1 MIWTIVITALL
12 SILLTFIGMNFA
24 LPEKKLQRKLARFY
38 GMSDPQFSREMGV
51 MLGPAITT
59 GNRVESLNNGDEIF
73 PSMLEAIRTAQK
85 TITFETY
92 IYWTGEIGK
101 QFAEALAERAQA
113 GVRVQVL
120 LDWVGSL
127 KMDDDLLNLI
137 EKNGVHV
144 HRYRPLR
151 WYHLNRLNNRTHRK
165 LLVVDGKIAFTG
177 GVGIADQWLGNAENE
192 DYWRDIHFRMEGPVV
207 SQVQAAFND
216 NWIKTTGE
224 VLHGEDFFPAQ
235 EEQGKISA
243 HMFIS
248 SPAGGSENMQLM
260 YMLAITAAEKSIDL
274 QAAYFVPDELITE
287 ALLAAVERGVH
298 VRIMVPGKHIDQQM
312 VRFVSKALWGDF
324 LKKGVEIHTFKPTMM
339 HNKMLIIDQ
348 RMVSVGSTNFDMRS
362 FHLNDEASLNIYD
375 TNFAKAMTR
384 IFEQDIERCRHYD
397 YAMWHKRPF
406 RQKVLEKIFLP
417 FKSQL

>member
-1 MIWTIVITALL
+1 
-12 SILLTFIGMNFA
+12 
-24 LPEKKLQRKLARFY
+24 
-38 GMSDPQFSREMGV
+38 
-51 MLGPAITT
+51 MLDG
-59 GNRVESLNNGDEIF
+59 
-73 PSMLEAIRTAQK
+73 IRSAQH

-92 IYWTGEIGK
+92 IYWAGEIGQ
-101 QFAEALAERAQA
+101 QFAEALAERARA

-120 LDWVGSL
+120 LDWAGSM
-127 KMDDDLLNLI
+127 KMNDDLLDLI
-137 EKNGVHV
+137 ERSGVHV
-144 HRYRPLR
+144 HSYRPLR

-165 LLVVDGKIAFTG
+165 ILVVDGKVAFTG
-177 GVGIADQWLGNAENE
+177 GVGIADQWMGNAQDE
-192 DYWRDIHFRMEGPVV
+192 DHWRDIHFRMDGPVV

-235 EEQGKISA
+235 DQVGDTWA

-260 YMLAITAAEKSIDL
+260 YMLTITAAEKSIDL
-274 QAAYFVPDELITE
+274 QAAYFVPDDVIIDT
-287 ALLAAVERGVH
+287 LLAAVKRGVR

-324 LKKGVEIHTFKPTMM
+324 LQKGVEIHTFEPTMM
-339 HNKMLIIDQ
+339 HNKMLIIDE

-362 FHLNDEASLNIYD
+362 FHLNDEASLNVYD
-375 TNFAKAMTR
+375 HEFAQAMTKV
-384 IFEQDIERCRHYD
+384 FEEDLKRCRHYD
-397 YAMWHKRPF
+397 FAMWKTRPMKQ
-406 RQKVLEKIFLP
+406 RILERIFLP

>member
-1 MIWTIVITALL
+1 MFWTIVITAL
-12 SILLTFIGMNFA
+12 ITVLLTFIGMNFA
-24 LPEKKLQRKLARFY
+24 LPEKKLQRKLARLY

-59 GNRVESLNNGDEIF
+59 GNRIEHLNNGDEIF
-73 PSMLEAIRTAQK
+73 PAMLEAIRSAQK
-85 TITFETY
+85 TITFETF
-92 IYWTGEIGK
+92 IYWAGEIGQ
-101 QFAEALAERAQA
+101 QFAEALAERARS

-120 LDWVGSL
+120 LDWAGSL
-127 KMDDDLLNLI
+127 KMDDDLLDLI
-137 EKNGVHV
+137 ERSGVDV
-144 HRYRPLR
+144 HSYRPLR

-165 LLVVDGKIAFTG
+165 ILVVDGKVAFTG
-177 GVGIADQWLGNAENE
+177 GVGIADLWLGNAE
-192 DYWRDIHFRMEGPVV
+192 DQDHWRDIHFRLEGPVV

-224 VLHGEDFFPAQ
+224 VLHGEDFFP
-235 EEQGKISA
+235 EQDQAGDIRA

-274 QAAYFVPDELITE
+274 QAAYFVPDELITST
-287 ALLAAVERGVH
+287 LLAAVERGVRI
-298 VRIMVPGKHIDQQM
+298 RIMVPDKHIDQQM

-324 LKKGVEIHTFKPTMM
+324 LHKGVEIHTYEPTMM
-339 HNKMLIIDQ
+339 HNKMLIIDE

-375 TNFAKAMTR
+375 HAFAEAMTR
-384 IFEQDIERCRHYD
+384 VFEKDIERCRHYD
-397 YAMWHKRPF
+397 YAMWKTRPMKQ
-406 RQKVLEKIFLP
+406 RILERIFLH

>member
-24 LPEKKLQRKLARFY
+24 LPEKKLQHKLSRLY

-51 MLGPAITT
+51 MLGPAVTT
-59 GNRVESLNNGDEIF
+59 GNRIESLNNGDEIF
-73 PSMLEAIRTAQK
+73 PAMLEAIHTAQK

-92 IYWTGEIGK
+92 IYWTGEIGR

-127 KMDDDLLNLI
+127 KMDDDLLDLI

-144 HRYRPLR
+144 YRYRPLR

-216 NWIKTTGE
+216 NWIKATGE
-224 VLHGEDFFPAQ
+224 VLHGENFFSAQ
-235 EEQGKISA
+235 EEQGETSA

-274 QAAYFVPDELITE
+274 QAAYFVPDELITK

-324 LKKGVEIHTFKPTMM
+324 LKKGVEIYIFEPTMM

-375 TNFAKAMTR
+375 TDFAKATTR
-384 IFEQDIERCRHYD
+384 IFEQDIDRCRHYD

>member
-24 LPEKKLQRKLARFY
+24 LPEKKLQHKLSRLY

-51 MLGPAITT
+51 MLGPAVTT
-59 GNRVESLNNGDEIF
+59 GNRIESLNNGDEIF
-73 PSMLEAIRTAQK
+73 PAMLEAIHTAQK

-92 IYWTGEIGK
+92 IYWTGEIGR

-127 KMDDDLLNLI
+127 KMDDDLLDLI

-144 HRYRPLR
+144 YRYRPLR

-216 NWIKTTGE
+216 NWIKATGE
-224 VLHGEDFFPAQ
+224 VLHGENFFPAQ
-235 EEQGKISA
+235 EEQGETSA

-274 QAAYFVPDELITE
+274 QAVYFVPDELITK

-324 LKKGVEIHTFKPTMM
+324 LKKGVEIYIFEPTMM

-375 TNFAKAMTR
+375 TDFAKATTR
-384 IFEQDIERCRHYD
+384 IFEQDIDRCRHYD

>member
-24 LPEKKLQRKLARFY
+24 LPEKKLQRKLARLY

>member
-1 MIWTIVITALL
+1 M
-12 SILLTFIGMNFA
+12 
-24 LPEKKLQRKLARFY
+24 
-38 GMSDPQFSREMGV
+38 
-51 MLGPAITT
+51 
-59 GNRVESLNNGDEIF
+59 
-73 PSMLEAIRTAQK
+73 
-85 TITFETY
+85 
-92 IYWTGEIGK
+92 
-101 QFAEALAERAQA
+101 
-113 GVRVQVL
+113 
-120 LDWVGSL
+120 
-127 KMDDDLLNLI
+127 
-137 EKNGVHV
+137 
-144 HRYRPLR
+144 
-151 WYHLNRLNNRTHRK
+151 
-165 LLVVDGKIAFTG
+165 VDGKIAFTG

>member
-1 MIWTIVITALL
+1 
-12 SILLTFIGMNFA
+12 
-24 LPEKKLQRKLARFY
+24 
-38 GMSDPQFSREMGV
+38 
-51 MLGPAITT
+51 MLGPAVTT
-59 GNRVESLNNGDEIF
+59 GNRIESLNNGDEIF
-73 PSMLEAIRTAQK
+73 PAMLEAIHTAQK

-92 IYWTGEIGK
+92 IYWTGEIGR

-127 KMDDDLLNLI
+127 KMDDDLLDLI

-144 HRYRPLR
+144 YRYRPLR

-216 NWIKTTGE
+216 NWIKATGE
-224 VLHGEDFFPAQ
+224 VLHGENFFPAQ
-235 EEQGKISA
+235 EEQGETSA

-274 QAAYFVPDELITE
+274 QAVYFVPDELITK

-324 LKKGVEIHTFKPTMM
+324 LKKGVEIYIFEPTMM

-375 TNFAKAMTR
+375 TDFAKATTR
-384 IFEQDIERCRHYD
+384 IFEQDIDRCRHYD

>member
-24 LPEKKLQRKLARFY
+24 LPEKKLQHKLSRLY

-51 MLGPAITT
+51 MLGPAVTT
-59 GNRVESLNNGDEIF
+59 GNRIESLNNGDEIF
-73 PSMLEAIRTAQK
+73 PAMLEAIHTAQK

-92 IYWTGEIGK
+92 IYWTGEIGR

-127 KMDDDLLNLI
+127 KMDDDLLDLI

-144 HRYRPLR
+144 YRYRPLR

-216 NWIKTTGE
+216 NWIKATGE
-224 VLHGEDFFPAQ
+224 VLHGENFFPAQ
-235 EEQGKISA
+235 EEQGETSA

-274 QAAYFVPDELITE
+274 QAAYFVPDELITK

-324 LKKGVEIHTFKPTMM
+324 LKKGVEIYIFEPTMM

-375 TNFAKAMTR
+375 TDFAKATTR
-384 IFEQDIERCRHYD
+384 IFEQDIDRCRHYD